1 MNNMLKVKAY
11 ESFGVVL
18 LILIAAF
25 FLGSGII
32 VAIVN
37 AFGDQEP
44 RLYYG
49 AILVSAV
56 GCIFLAIAILVP
68 VCCTT
73 YDTYDENGIV
83 RTKRGKVLLEIKWG
97 EVIEAEYLGWI
108 WILVGAPLSLSLC
121 MRMPD
126 PTAEGENAMG
136 KFITLPLKKKDARK
150 IAEFVPLNIKNLPKK
165 RKRNSGHKG

>member
-1 MNNMLKVKAY
+1 MLKVKAY
-11 ESFGVVL
+11 ESFEVVL
-18 LILIAAF
+18 SILIAAF
-25 FLGSGII
+25 FLGSGMI

-44 RLYYG
+44 RIYYG

-108 WILVGAPLSLSLC
+108 WILAGAPLSLSLC
-121 MRMPD
+121 MRAYAGSD
-126 PTAEGENAMG
+126 GGRRECNGKIHRAAAEKERC
-136 KFITLPLKKKDARK
+136 T
-150 IAEFVPLNIKNLPKK
+150 KNC
-165 RKRNSGHKG
+165 RVCAFGH

>member
-44 RLYYG
+44 RHYYA

-126 PTAEGENAMG
+126 PTAEGANAMG